1 MYKSTVL
8 FSEHYLFKTVRIQIR
23 IKQSDPDP
31 YQIEKQ
37 DTDIDPYQNEK
48 QGPDPYQKS
57 LDLQHWF
64 RLQLRLLVIHGNFM
78 P

>member
-8 FSEHYLFKTVRIQIR
+8 FSVHYLFETVRIRIR

-37 DTDIDPYQNEK
+37 DTDKDPYQSEK
-48 QGPDPYQKS
+48 QGPDPDQKG

-64 RLQLRLLVIHGNFM
+64 RLQLRLQVIHGNFM